1 VGESSG
7 PVRPLHGAPGISI
20 WGVPTFDNRG
30 GKVLPRKHGL
40 GMASRAFLISAL
52 LAIGCASLVAS
63 DHSGPVF
70 TISTCE
76 DLQAALATNA
86 NEGFVLITLSGQVKC
101 SAGQWSE
108 EVHVIS
114 QVEVVGSQQ
123 RRGGPL
129 PSIDFDNAG
138 HLIHIAANASLRFES
153 VILVERTVDSIGRLS
168 NLNFISG
175 DKGALFAMSGV
186 VIHYK
191 LCPPPTTVTVAPTTP
206 THTRI
211 ARSRNED
218 AGTLPSN
225 NSTAASPHVVIKAVE
240 KEEAGVQVFMCESLV
255 ACGVLNATVLEESD
269 RISRVDGASLCRFPA
284 EAIESITNP
293 GTASGAITDP
303 NATVTKLDSPDS
315 VPASTSKSNSHM
327 WVWVS
332 IGGVAG
338 VLVFLVA
345 LLLVYKKKHTGQ
357 RNKFITTTMIDSD
370 SGEASGSPALGAVHV
385 TNPANPFDQIPN
397 KMMVKGKKPPPYGG
411 GPNVSGLLSSWD
423 MPEMGNI
430 RVIRELPM
438 SEAAPSEYN
447 VDMAGADV
455 PVKLQLAGL
464 DVQLRRLLGNGG
476 HTSVYEGVYKH
487 MECAMKIVEHD
498 TEMLE
503 MHGEAMEDYLTKDL
517 VHPNVVKLCA
527 ARTCEPEVV
536 RKWLKGLESGASTS
550 ASTPDPLGMNLFNAA
565 LLPRFNAEE
574 GTEDLLNTFVVMEY
588 CNGGTL
594 AQALQQG
601 EFFSIGKKPNMPM
614 VLMRAIDIAHA
625 MEHLHAHCVVHGDLK
640 PENVLLHRTHHDSC
654 GFVCKVVDF
663 GLRPRVAPH
672 MLLETMSLATMAHLP
687 PELLSNGTISVATD
701 VYSFGM
707 ILWGLVSGTTPF
719 GGLKRSELIRHVVA
733 GDRPGVPQSAP
744 TKYARLI
751 EECWHQEPMK
761 RPDFRS
767 ITDRLRAIMFELE
780 RSSSSRPSSQAS
792 RPASQASSRSASQAS
807 ARPGVDA
814 AAKSYDTSDTEGTDS
829 IDEGYCPPVPHGNP
843 RGLRFAPGAQGAA
856 RERDTRRGP
865 QGPEREPARGT
876 GRNGVQPVER
886 GRMSAGPRRVHDV
899 PPRLNATSI
908 GSSNG
913 NWEYDGDEERDS
925 MSTLAP
931 EHGISLGRGMPPF
944 PYGDQPTDRV
954 SGPSAAAHPHWSQSD
969 EATDDDMDRHNMDS
983 GRRPRIPGAYRASD

>member
-1 VGESSG
+1 
-7 PVRPLHGAPGISI
+7 
-20 WGVPTFDNRG
+20 
-30 GKVLPRKHGL
+30 
-40 GMASRAFLISAL
+40 MASPAFLIAAL
-52 LAIGCASLVAS
+52 LAIGCAWPAAA

-86 NEGFVLITLSGQVKC
+86 NEGFVLITIAGQVKC
-101 SAGQWSE
+101 STGQWSE
-108 EVHVIS
+108 EVTVIS

-123 RRGGPL
+123 RRGAPL

-138 HLIHIAANASLRFES
+138 HLIHLAANASLRFES

-175 DKGALFAMSGV
+175 DKGAMFAMAGV

-191 LCPPPTTVTVAPTTP
+191 LCPPPTVAAAPSTP

-225 NSTAASPHVVIKAVE
+225 NSTVASPHIVIKSVE

-255 ACGVLNATVLEESD
+255 ACGVLNATVLEQSD
-269 RISRVDGASLCRFPA
+269 RISRVDASPLCRFPFDA
-284 EAIESITNP
+284 QNLPQKAPSPPTSDVSDDTTVVPLEAGQES
-293 GTASGAITDP
+293 A
-303 NATVTKLDSPDS
+303 
-315 VPASTSKSNSHM
+315 PASTSKSNNHM
-327 WVWVS
+327 LVWAS
-332 IGGVAG
+332 IGAVAG
-338 VLVFLVA
+338 VLLVA
-345 LLLVYKKKHTGQ
+345 MLLIYKKKHTGQ

-385 TNPANPFDQIPN
+385 ANPTNPFDQIPN

-411 GPNVSGLLSSWD
+411 GPSVSGLLSSWD

-447 VDMAGADV
+447 PDMAGGDV

-487 MECAMKIVEHD
+487 MECAMKIIEHD

-536 RKWLKGLESGASTS
+536 RKWLKSLESGASTS
-550 ASTPDPLGMNLFNAA
+550 ASTPDPLGMHLFNAA

-594 AQALQQG
+594 ALALQHG
-601 EFFSIGKKPNMPM
+601 EFFSLGRKPNMPM

-687 PELLSNGTISVATD
+687 PELLSTGAVSVATD

-707 ILWGLVSGTTPF
+707 ILWGLVSGAVPF

-733 GDRPGVPQSAP
+733 GDRPTVPQSAP

-792 RPASQASSRSASQAS
+792 RPASQASSRPASQAS
-807 ARPGVDA
+807 VRRGVDA
-814 AAKSYDTSDTEGTDS
+814 AAKDYDTSDTEDTDT
-829 IDEGYCPPVPHGNP
+829 IEDGYGPPVAHGNP
-843 RGLRFAPGAQGAA
+843 RGLRFAPGAQEPA
-856 RERDTRRGP
+856 RDRDSRRP
-865 QGPEREPARGT
+865 FQGPERESARGT
-876 GRNGVQPVER
+876 GRSTVQPVDR
-886 GRMSAGPRRVHDV
+886 ARMSAGPRRIHDV
-899 PPRLNATSI
+899 PPRGHTASI

-931 EHGISLGRGMPPF
+931 EPGLSLRRGAPTF
-944 PYGDQPTDRV
+944 AYGDHPADRV
-954 SGPSAAAHPHWSQSD
+954 SGPPAAGHPQWSQSD
-969 EATDDDMDRHNMDS
+969 DATDDDLDRQNMDS
-983 GRRPRIPGAYRASD
+983 GRRPRITGSYRASD

>member
-1 VGESSG
+1 
-7 PVRPLHGAPGISI
+7 
-20 WGVPTFDNRG
+20 
-30 GKVLPRKHGL
+30 
-40 GMASRAFLISAL
+40 MASRAFLITAL
-52 LAIGCASLVAS
+52 LVIGCAALAAA

-108 EVHVIS
+108 EVAVVS

-175 DKGALFAMSGV
+175 DKGAKFAMSGV

-191 LCPPPTTVTVAPTTP
+191 LCPPPTLTAAPSAP

-225 NSTAASPHVVIKAVE
+225 NSTVVSPHVVIKAVE

-269 RISRVDGASLCRFPA
+269 RISRVEGSALCRFPTA
-284 EAIESITNP
+284 QTVQPQPVPSP
-293 GTASGAITDP
+293 ASGAVSDG
-303 NATVTKLDSPDS
+303 NATVSSSETD

-327 WVWVS
+327 WVYVS
-332 IGGVAG
+332 IGGFVG

-345 LLLVYKKKHTGQ
+345 ILLVYKKKHTGQ

-385 TNPANPFDQIPN
+385 ANPTNPFDQIPN

-411 GPNVSGLLSSWD
+411 GPSVSGLLSSWD

-447 VDMAGADV
+447 ADMGGTDV

-487 MECAMKIVEHD
+487 MECAMKIIEHD

-536 RKWLKGLESGASTS
+536 RKWLKSLESGASTS
-550 ASTPDPLGMNLFNAA
+550 VSTPDPLGMKLFNAA

-574 GTEDLLNTFVVMEY
+574 G
-588 CNGGTL
+588 
-594 AQALQQG
+594 
-601 EFFSIGKKPNMPM
+601 KPW
-614 VLMRAIDIAHA
+614 
-625 MEHLHAHCVVHGDLK
+625 G
-640 PENVLLHRTHHDSC
+640 C
-654 GFVCKVVDF
+654 G
-663 GLRPRVAPH
+663 
-672 MLLETMSLATMAHLP
+672 SL
-687 PELLSNGTISVATD
+687 
-701 VYSFGM
+701 
-707 ILWGLVSGTTPF
+707 
-719 GGLKRSELIRHVVA
+719 
-733 GDRPGVPQSAP
+733 
-744 TKYARLI
+744 
-751 EECWHQEPMK
+751 
-761 RPDFRS
+761 
-767 ITDRLRAIMFELE
+767 
-780 RSSSSRPSSQAS
+780 
-792 RPASQASSRSASQAS
+792 
-807 ARPGVDA
+807 
-814 AAKSYDTSDTEGTDS
+814 
-829 IDEGYCPPVPHGNP
+829 
-843 RGLRFAPGAQGAA
+843 
-856 RERDTRRGP
+856 
-865 QGPEREPARGT
+865 
-876 GRNGVQPVER
+876 
-886 GRMSAGPRRVHDV
+886 
-899 PPRLNATSI
+899 
-908 GSSNG
+908 
-913 NWEYDGDEERDS
+913 
-925 MSTLAP
+925 
-931 EHGISLGRGMPPF
+931 
-944 PYGDQPTDRV
+944 
-954 SGPSAAAHPHWSQSD
+954 
-969 EATDDDMDRHNMDS
+969 
-983 GRRPRIPGAYRASD
+983 